1 MFARKAIL
9 DKGYANNRMAEQEY
23 IDKSLQN
30 EMLYSAEKLAI
41 QRDTIAE
48 QTAIKQTELGMMS
61 DIGGSILE
69 LARKTGHENNAIAQA
84 ALLLKSYCYC
94 TSGVNG

>member
-1 MFARKAIL
+1 
-9 DKGYANNRMAEQEY
+9 MAEQEY

-30 EMLYSAEKLAI
+30 EMLYSRRKLAI

-69 LARKTGHENNAIAQA
+69 LSRKTGHENNAIAQA
-84 ALLLKSYCYC
+84 AFVAQKLLLLHKRR
-94 TSGVNG
+94 

>member
-1 MFARKAIL
+1 MVQQAQELDATPKFCDKNEIAQQGMFARKSHT

-61 DIGGSILE
+61 DMGGSM
-69 LARKTGHENNAIAQA
+69 RKVGE
-84 ALLLKSYCYC
+84 KS
-94 TSGVNG
+94 